1 MAKEEQKKHE
11 ASAATVSPLPP
22 LGKAS
27 IEKKL
32 TTKIVMG
39 KKINGGDVEK
49 GPVQLYSIIGVCT
62 GYKTG
67 ESQYGGWVG
76 FTGIFESTRFA
87 DGARFTAPVAF
98 IPEPASS
105 MMLSGIDRAL
115 KAGGENADVSLRFAF
130 IIGVKPSDK
139 AAGFEYT
146 VEPVMQASQNDALA
160 ELRSLVAPRLP
171 ALTQT

>member
-1 MAKEEQKKHE
+1 MGREEKKHE
-11 ASAATVSPLPP
+11 VPPTETVVQTP
-22 LGKAS
+22 LGKVS

-39 KKINGGDVEK
+39 KKVNGGLVEK
-49 GPVQLYSIIGVCT
+49 GAVQLYSIIGVCT
-62 GYKTG
+62 GFKTG

-76 FTGIFESTRFA
+76 FTGIFEATRFE

-98 IPEPASS
+98 IPEPASG
-105 MMLSGIDRAL
+105 MMFAGIERAL

-130 IIGVKPSDK
+130 IIGAKPSDK

-160 ELRSLVAPRLP
+160 ELRSLVAPRVP
-171 ALTQT
+171 ALTQK